1 MPLSKEQEEELAK
14 IDAELGEIDSSISG
28 SAPAV
33 TTEQKPPVSDGVLAP
48 DEEAELA
55 ELQKFE
61 STLTQLQRERNPLF
75 YPEAFNDI
83 DIVPRQIRPAEAP
96 PKTWM
101 DAFGRAFASVSQPAG
116 SMPGP
121 MVQDFELGQGG
132 FERAAEAKGYLEAF
146 QEYFPSIV
154 TAPIGA
160 GGQATKL
167 LPMAKQMAV
176 GGMKSGVAEQA
187 TREVLRLGSVD
198 WDLIPKTE
206 EEVDKALDEW
216 HKSTRERL
224 LGSGAF
230 GAVLGAA
237 LSPVARYSPAVAET
251 IVEYAK
257 GGSEKMKRAL
267 ATLFRPAFDERVGSV
282 SARQAREYIEQVTGV
297 KVPVGVG
304 EAIGTPDVIGKL
316 KDVPENAE
324 LSPDALD
331 VIKKRV
337 VLSSM
342 RLAGQGA
349 RDSEIADDL
358 IRVLSQEAQGELSSR
373 ARNAVKE
380 FTAIYR
386 PQVEKAMA
394 EVANETASLIPQS
407 VATPTVL
414 GNRAKEMIKRGYRW
428 FKNEDAKLFNAA
440 RELPEYATAEGK
452 LTNTKTWANQEDAA
466 AVQQFK
472 GTDDEA
478 LSLVDE
484 FGRAIEAPESARETI
499 GSLVFQEEGV
509 GRFIQAIGNLKG
521 TQKLDAM
528 RRARTL
534 VGNTIGE
541 DSILPGLGDAK
552 KMALY
557 EALTNDIN
565 AAIDA
570 LPTGELASALQKAN
584 KFHRD
589 NVEKYIGK
597 DIRGAMEEF
606 GAKGGT
612 APVATIEK
620 LKSKDG
626 PTILN
631 RMVEAAGPNGKELE
645 RYVGQFLFN
654 DIAAKS
660 VTEINAATPSVSP
673 TKAIEE
679 INKLAPE
686 IRDKFFP
693 MLEQIKAI
701 SRREAALAKL
711 PNPDTALKSAG
722 IDPQLLDEA
731 LKSGSSDVQQR
742 LQAAIREKAQLQ
754 AKLRESWMGKVVE
767 GDALGL
773 TELAVRNPSELVD
786 QFLNGSFKP
795 KIVRDGV
802 DMLVR
807 TRNTQLLRD
816 LQFRYLDQLMQGAV
830 TARGINAEAIAKG
843 LAAPSKTAM
852 AGKMRETTEAL
863 FGANETDKLATMFA
877 KLADLDRAATGVT
890 ASTPLIEAAARGAG
904 ALVAESVRG
913 VGPVGAANQAAWV
926 ARMWDRG
933 RYKLAA
939 HLLTSPEL
947 RELAMQPIGKIQ
959 RTGWRRVFESFVR
972 ASGVPDVELNDVE
985 LVPQE

>member
-1 MPLSKEQEEELAK
+1 MPLSKEQQDEMAK
-14 IDAELGEIDSSISG
+14 IDAELGEIDSAISG
-28 SAPAV
+28 SAPV
-33 TTEQKPPVSDGVLAP
+33 VSTEQKPPVSAGVLAP
-48 DEEAELA
+48 EEEAELA

-75 YPEAFNDI
+75 DPEAFNET

-101 DAFGRAFASVSQPAG
+101 DAFGKAFASVSGPAG

-121 MVQDFELGQGG
+121 MVQEFELGQA
-132 FERAAEAKGYLEAF
+132 ERERSAESKGYLEAF
-146 QEYFPSIV
+146 QEFFPSIA
-154 TAPIGA
+154 TAPIGG
-160 GGQATKL
+160 GGQATRL
-167 LPMAKQMAV
+167 LPMAGEMIK
-176 GGMKSGVAEQA
+176 GGMKSGLAEQA
-187 TREVLRLGSVD
+187 LREVITLPSSEK
-198 WDLIPKTE
+198 KTGGE
-206 EEVDKALDEW
+206 LAGDAASRIA
-216 HKSTRERL
+216 KS
-224 LGSGAF
+224 GVF
-230 GAVLGAA
+230 GATLGGLLA
-237 LSPVARYSPAVAET
+237 PVARVAPAVGET
-251 IVEYAK
+251 IYEYAT
-257 GGSEKMKRAL
+257 GGGEKVKRAL
-267 ATLFRPAFDERVGSV
+267 TTLFRPAFDERVGSV
-282 SARQAREYIEQVTGV
+282 SARQARDYVEQVTGI

-349 RDSEIADDL
+349 RDSEISDDL
-358 IRVLSQEAQGELSSR
+358 IRVLSQEAQGELSAR
-373 ARNAVKE
+373 ARNAVKD

-414 GNRAKEMIKRGYRW
+414 GNRVKEMIKRGYRW
-428 FKNEDAKLFNAA
+428 FKNEDAKLFNTA
-440 RELPEYATAEGK
+440 RELPEYADAEGRI
-452 LTNTKTWANQEDAA
+452 TNTKNWANQEDAA
-466 AVQQFK
+466 AVQQFS

-478 LSLVDE
+478 LSIVDQ
-484 FGRAIEAPESARETI
+484 FGRAIDAPESARETI

-565 AAIDA
+565 STIDA
-570 LPTGELASALQKAN
+570 LPSGELALALQAAN
-584 KFHRD
+584 KFHRE
-589 NVEKYIGK
+589 NVDKYIGK

-626 PTILN
+626 PSVLN
-631 RMVEAAGPNGKELE
+631 RMVEAAGPNGNDLE
-645 RYVGQFLFN
+645 RFVGQFLFN
-654 DIAAKS
+654 DIAGKS
-660 VTEINAATPSVSP
+660 VTELNAATPLVSP
-673 TKAIEE
+673 TKAVEE
-679 INKLAPE
+679 ISKLAPE

-701 SRREAALAKL
+701 SRREAALAQL

-722 IDPQLLDEA
+722 IDPQLLDQA
-731 LKSGSSDVQQR
+731 LRSGSSDVQQR

-754 AKLRESWMGKVVE
+754 SRLRESWIGKVVE
-767 GDALGL
+767 GDELGL
-773 TELAVRNPSELVD
+773 TEIAVRNPSELVD

-795 KIVRDGV
+795 QIVRNGV
-802 DMLVR
+802 DLLVK

-843 LAAPSKTAM
+843 LAAPSKTGM
-852 AGKMRETTEAL
+852 AGKMRETTEAI

-890 ASTPLIEAAARGAG
+890 AFTPLIEAAARGAG
-904 ALVAESVRG
+904 ALVADSIRG
-913 VGPVGAANQAAWV
+913 VGPIGAANQAAWV

-947 RELAMQPIGKIQ
+947 RELAMQPIGQIK
-959 RTGWRRVFESFVR
+959 RTGWRRIFESFVR
-972 ASGVPDVELNDVE
+972 ASGVKDEEIELPSE
-985 LVPQE
+985 FVPEE